1 MDLEY
6 PEEFLGGAHDHHS
19 QISKGKRTKR
29 QRPASPSGGGCVGV
43 GVGGGAASSMTSC
56 SSSGGGGGRGGGGGG
71 GDASSALSPSSS
83 GNNVVYSSAE
93 EEEEDLANCL
103 ILLAQGDGRP
113 RRVDCDDHDGGKMGI
128 FSSKKFSEVVATAA
142 ADAGVATGRTGFY
155 VYECKTCSRVFPS
168 FQALGGHRASHKKPK
183 STADP
188 DQKIKPSTVVLG
200 LDAIDDEDE
209 GHSGKI
215 SPPLSAHV
223 ASHKGL
229 HQASKPKIH
238 ECNIC
243 GSEFASGQALGGH
256 MRRHRSAPPPTAT
269 SADATSPTNPPAAA
283 AITTEKSRN
292 ILSLDLNLPAPT
304 EEDHHHQAHRRREN
318 SKFQFATSQQP
329 IILASPAL
337 VDCHY

>member
-1 MDLEY
+1 MSMDLEY
-6 PEEFLGGAHDHHS
+6 PDEFLASGHDQHS
-19 QISKGKRTKR
+19 QIAKGKRTKR
-29 QRPASPSGGGCVGV
+29 QRPASPSGCA
-43 GVGGGAASSMTSC
+43 GGGAASMTSC
-56 SSSGGGGGRGGGGGG
+56 SSSGGGGGRGGGGGGG

-113 RRVDCDDHDGGKMGI
+113 TRADCDDDGGGKMGI
-128 FSSKKFSEVVATAA
+128 FSSKKFSEVVAAVGGGGAATARA
-142 ADAGVATGRTGFY
+142 GFY

-183 STADP
+183 SSADP
-188 DQKIKPSTVVLG
+188 DQKIKPSAVVLG
-200 LDAIDDEDE
+200 LDANDDDDE
-209 GHSGKI
+209 GHSGKL
-215 SPPLSAHV
+215 SQPLSVHV
-223 ASHKGL
+223 AGPKGL
-229 HQASKPKIH
+229 HQSSKPKIH

-256 MRRHRSAPPPTAT
+256 MRRHRSTAPATAT
-269 SADATSPTNPPAAA
+269 SANVTSPTDPPPA
-283 AITTEKSRN
+283 IGEKSRSV
-292 ILSLDLNLPAPT
+292 LSLDLNLPAPP
-304 EEDHHHQAHRRREN
+304 EEDHHHQQAHRRRET
-318 SKFQFATSQQP
+318 SKFQFTTSQQP